1 MSGVPT
7 AAMRRLRKWLSKSER
22 RSRCSNGTASRCSMP
37 PKSRSKKY
45 RVGFSTAWAS
55 SGACAPDIPEVRGI
69 VRGMLA
75 DQWCQTSWRAQPGSF
90 VSLMTLYESN
100 FVRLGWLV
108 RGLRS
113 IVARAVSHVGS
124 DCDLFLT
131 PIESCPYTS
140 VFRLTYEF
148 DFEGEWVR
156 DPDLEVCVY
165 HDARLA
171 EVRSF
176 YGFKRHPELVRL
188 ESGLKR
194 ELDQRWSRNML
205 LNKWLEY
212 CA

>member
-1 MSGVPT
+1 M
-7 AAMRRLRKWLSKSER
+7 
-22 RSRCSNGTASRCSMP
+22 
-37 PKSRSKKY
+37 
-45 RVGFSTAWAS
+45 
-55 SGACAPDIPEVRGI
+55 I
-69 VRGMLA
+69 A
-75 DQWCQTSWRAQPGSF
+75 DQLCETSWRARPGSF

-108 RGLRS
+108 RDLRTITDRS
-113 IVARAVSHVGS
+113 VSKAAS
-124 DCDLFLT
+124 DCDLYLT
-131 PIESCPYTS
+131 PIELCRYTS

-148 DFEGEWVR
+148 DIDGVSVC

-176 YGFKRHPELVRL
+176 CGFRRHPELTRL
-188 ESGLKR
+188 EVRLKR

-212 CA
+212 CAERGHQF